1 MRDSKSF
8 KSIISENSFNITYY
22 FKRIFRNSTEKQQQQ
37 RYSELINNNNAM
49 IESVR

>member
-22 FKRIFRNSTEKQQQQ
+22 SKRIFRNLTEE
-37 RYSELINNNNAM
+37 RYSELINNNNAT